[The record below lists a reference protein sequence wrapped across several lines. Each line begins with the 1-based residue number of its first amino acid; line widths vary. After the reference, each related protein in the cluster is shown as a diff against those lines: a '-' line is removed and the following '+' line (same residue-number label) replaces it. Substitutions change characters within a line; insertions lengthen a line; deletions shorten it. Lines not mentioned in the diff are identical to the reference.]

1 MLVHTDE
8 FTREHSS
15 GIDIRRERLKALIV
29 SKDLRGARRRHWS
42 NQKRVTHSVSLDVL
56 SELIPV
62 IAVSVRLL
70 PPQIELELTLGQ
82 RTSFKCF
89 VRPLLFGEL
98 HRGFHGSM
106 IDGLENL
113 CI

>member
-15 GIDIRRERLKALIV
+15 GVDIRRERLKTLIV

-42 NQKRVTHSVSLDVL
+42 HQKGVTHSMSLDVL

-62 IAVSVRLL
+62 IAVSVGLL
-70 PPQIELELTLGQ
+70 PPQIELELTLG
-82 RTSFKCF
+82 
-89 VRPLLFGEL
+89 
-98 HRGFHGSM
+98 
-106 IDGLENL
+106 
-113 CI
+113 